1 MAIEEISRLVAQRL
15 LQGCMNHEQ
24 FANYYDFLGL
34 KGYKKCHEYHF
45 FEQMSNYRKFITYY
59 IEHENRLIPDF
70 SAKTL
75 TSFSIVPDNWYGY
88 TREDVDINTKR
99 NAVKS
104 GLEKYVNWQKETKK
118 FLQEMYNQSIQ
129 EGQISLAIKIQ
140 EYICSVD
147 QEIKKASKEYLEIK
161 ATDYD
166 LPTIVTKQQ
175 SLAKKYGKKIHEM
188 RKEFDHVKSQRS

>member
-1 MAIEEISRLVAQRL
+1 M
-15 LQGCMNHEQ
+15 
-24 FANYYDFLGL
+24 
-34 KGYKKCHEYHF
+34 
-45 FEQMSNYRKFITYY
+45 
-59 IEHENRLIPDF
+59 
-70 SAKTL
+70 
-75 TSFSIVPDNWYGY
+75 
-88 TREDVDINTKR
+88 R